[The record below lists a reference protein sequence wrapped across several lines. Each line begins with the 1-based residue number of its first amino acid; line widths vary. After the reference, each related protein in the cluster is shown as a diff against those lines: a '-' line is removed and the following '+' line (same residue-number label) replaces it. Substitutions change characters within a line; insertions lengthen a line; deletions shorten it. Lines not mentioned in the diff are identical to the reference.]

1 MIGFLKSTWDLL
13 VKGGMMAAGFLSGLK
28 GEGSTSLVLLVCLMA
43 ADYLSGLAAALLHRS
58 DKTPSGGVSSAAGWK
73 GLLKKAMM
81 LLVVLVAVLLDRTSA
96 QPTHM
101 FQSAV
106 TWFYISNEAISLVE
120 NLSKAGVPIPRRF
133 RTLLEQT
140 AREEQVSAGEQA
152 ETAPGRVAAPTEEPP
167 DAAQPE
173 APAPMPQGNA
183 SAGEPSSSPE
193 SEAGQAVPVFRPSSR
208 RQSFTP
214 TRGGRGEP

>member
-13 VKGGMMAAGFLSGLK
+13 VKGGMMAVGFLHGLK

-43 ADYLSGLAAALLHRS
+43 ADYLSGLAAAMLHKS
-58 DKTPSGGVSSAAGWK
+58 DKTPSGGISSEAGWK
-73 GLLKKAMM
+73 GLLKKAMI
-81 LLVVLVAVLLDRTSA
+81 LLVVLVAMLLDRTSA

-106 TWFYISNEAISLVE
+106 TWFYISNEAISLLE

-140 AREEQVSAGEQA
+140 TQEQPPVAEQA
-152 ETAPGRVAAPTEEPP
+152 PAQPAPPPEAAPT
-167 DAAQPE
+167 
-173 APAPMPQGNA
+173 
-183 SAGEPSSSPE
+183 PE
-193 SEAGQAVPVFRPSSR
+193 SEEIEAVAVFHPSAR
-208 RQSFTP
+208 RQNLTP

>member
-13 VKGGMMAAGFLSGLK
+13 VKGGMMAVGFLRGLK

-43 ADYLSGLAAALLHRS
+43 ADYLSGLAAAMLHKS
-58 DKTPSGGVSSAAGWK
+58 DKTPSGGISSEAGGK
-73 GLLKKAMM
+73 GLLKKAMI
-81 LLVVLVAVLLDRTSA
+81 LLVVLVAMLLDRTSA

-106 TWFYISNEAISLVE
+106 TWFYISNEAISLLE

-140 AREEQVSAGEQA
+140 TQEQPPVAEQA
-152 ETAPGRVAAPTEEPP
+152 P
-167 DAAQPE
+167 AQPAPPPE
-173 APAPMPQGNA
+173 AVPT
-183 SAGEPSSSPE
+183 PE
-193 SEAGQAVPVFRPSSR
+193 SEEIEAVAVFHPSSR
-208 RQSFTP
+208 RQNLTP